1 MKWFIYACLL
11 AALVISSTFLATSAD
26 DGGISFGGSP
36 HLLRGHRSVAMKSE
50 AVKIDIQPELI
61 TVDCKF
67 VFHNSGPTSTVRVGF
82 PDQGLGAE
90 EPYQGEPLPTKG
102 LKATFLT
109 YESYV
114 DGKKV
119 PTKLIP
125 TNDRGLF
132 WHTKNV
138 TFKSKSD
145 CLIHDVYTLKPG
157 AQVTDENGMYQ
168 QTSYVLHTGASWHGP
183 IGEATITIIF
193 APNVISAPI
202 NLKPVASTPNRDISR
217 LKWSEQ
223 SAGTVLYEGLCEP
236 KLEGHTLRF
245 FKQNFKPTR
254 KDDIHICY
262 AYRKLTNMN

>member
-1 MKWFIYACLL
+1 MKRLIYGCLS
-11 AALVISSTFLATSAD
+11 ALFVVSSTFAPTSAD

-36 HLLRGHRSVAMKSE
+36 HLLSGHPSVAMKSE
-50 AVKIDIQPELI
+50 AVKIDVHPDLI
-61 TVDCKF
+61 SVDCKF
-67 VFHNSGPTSTVRVGF
+67 VFHNSGPTCSVRVGF

-102 LKATFLT
+102 LKATFMT
-109 YESYV
+109 YESYI

-119 PTKLIP
+119 PTKLVP

-138 TFKSKSD
+138 TFKGKGD
-145 CLIHDVYTLKPG
+145 CLVHDVYTLKPG
-157 AQVTDENGMYQ
+157 SQVTDENGMYQ

-183 IGEATITIIF
+183 IGEATITINF
-193 APNVISAPI
+193 APQVMPGPI
-202 NLKPVASTPNRDISR
+202 NLKSLASIPNQDISR
-217 LKWSEQ
+217 LKWSMQ
-223 SAGTVLYEGLCEP
+223 PAGTVIYEGMCEP
-236 KLEGHTLRF
+236 KLEGQTLRF
-245 FKQNFKPTR
+245 FKENFKPTK